1 MSIVKLQEKELQEL
15 KEIQAKNSE
24 IIIGLGTLDLDIEA
38 TEVALESLKERRKN
52 LRKDFKDLVE
62 RQKKSAKDLQDKY
75 GEGNIDLE
83 TGEFDAV
90 E

>member
-83 TGEFDAV
+83 TGEFAAV

>member
-15 KEIQAKNSE
+15 KEIQTKNSE

-62 RQKKSAKDLQDKY
+62 RQNKSAKDLQDKY